1 MNIVDS
7 FVGSDGLAAAR
18 EAGSRGALICVAFP
32 QLSSGF
38 SRHCG
43 LRRWVW
49 GGVSRADANL
59 AREAETARLPLRVRT
74 FPPQPFPHVLGPDP
88 SARPT
93 ERPAHARLF
102 FLLCLPTAGRRD
114 VQLVSASLAGSASF
128 PVVGDLIL

>member
-32 QLSSGF
+32 QLSSHF
-38 SRHCG
+38 SRHYG

-49 GGVSRADANL
+49 GGVSRAAANL
-59 AREAETARLPLRVRT
+59 AREAETARLALRVRT
-74 FPPQPFPHVLGPDP
+74 LPPQPFPHVLGPDP

-102 FLLCLPTAGRRD
+102 FLCLPTAGRRD

-128 PVVGDLIL
+128 PVVGALIL